1 MQGLDYLHFN
11 NTLHGDLKPAN
22 LLRSS
27 EGRIKIADFG
37 SALVYLESEDTYDGP
52 MNGTPAFRAPET
64 LLKQRKLTS
73 KVQKLPPTR
82 RLSCLHY
89 RTLPCPSAHRN
100 LSPGCNGRSDSIL
113 QLA

>member
-37 SALVYLESEDTYDGP
+37 SALVYLESVHTYDGTV
-52 MNGTPAFRAPET
+52 NGTPAFRAPET
-64 LLKQRKLTS
+64 LLQRRKLTS
-73 KVQKLPPTR
+73 KVIN
-82 RLSCLHY
+82 LH
-89 RTLPCPSAHRN
+89 S
-100 LSPGCNGRSDSIL
+100 L
-113 QLA
+113 Q

>member
-37 SALVYLESEDTYDGP
+37 SALVYLESDDTYDGP
-52 MNGTPAFRAPET
+52 VNGTPAFRAPET
-64 LLKQRKLTS
+64 LLQHRKLTS
-73 KVQKLPPTR
+73 KV
-82 RLSCLHY
+82 CGFALHK
-89 RTLPCPSAHRN
+89 TLWRHGDA
-100 LSPGCNGRSDSIL
+100 
-113 QLA
+113 AAV

>member
-1 MQGLDYLHFN
+1 MDYLHFN

-64 LLKQRKLTS
+64 LVKQRKLTS
-73 KVQKLPPTR
+73 KVCSSQIL
-82 RLSCLHY
+82 
-89 RTLPCPSAHRN
+89 N
-100 LSPGCNGRSDSIL
+100 LTCACHQIKTGI
-113 QLA
+113 